1 MKTFRFILF
10 FSLVLGI
17 VSAAINHTAFAR
29 EDEVKLVVHE
39 KQGAHNLSCDING
52 EFVIVGGPLLNK
64 PRDDNAVIF
73 KYDGKKW
80 EKQVELFP
88 KVGDPPETFGWSV
101 SISGTTA
108 IIGQP
113 FDSSVSIFTQ
123 GANNWKS
130 RVKLSG
136 EDTKAADAF
145 GKAVYIDRNTAVVGA
160 PKDDDAGSNSGSAY
174 IFVYDEGL
182 WRQQAKLVARD
193 LAKRDAFGEAV
204 VLRGGTVV
212 VGAPEHAHSG
222 KESAGAAYVFVREG
236 ERWVQQAKLTADD
249 PGQGDGFGTSVAM
262 GGNTIFIGAPF
273 HDDGGKKEAGAAY
286 VFVPN
291 GATWKQHAKLSAKD
305 AGKGHNFGSGVAVD
319 GNIAI
324 VGAGGANEV
333 APRSGAAYGFARVD
347 GVWEARKKVVPD
359 EGGKFFRFG
368 LAVAMSANTVIVS
381 SHSVEIIDRAENKP
395 HGDGAVA
402 YVYNS
407 ETHFGTPPFAVEPF
421 GLRVITLGKV
431 KRTALLQNFPNPFNP
446 ETWLPYHLA
455 SEAHVT
461 FRIYNVQGQL
471 TRELDLGIQKAADY
485 LSRETAAYWDGRDQV
500 GETVSSGV
508 YFYTLRAGPFQATR
522 RMLILK

>member
-10 FSLVLGI
+10 SLVLGI
-17 VSAAINHTAFAR
+17 VSGCINHTAFAR

-39 KQGAHNLSCDING
+39 IEGAHHLSCDISG
-52 EFVIVGGPLLNK
+52 EFVIIGGPLLNK
-64 PRDDNAVIF
+64 PRNDNAVIF
-73 KYDGKKW
+73 KYDGKMW

-101 SISGTTA
+101 GISGTTA

-113 FDSSVSIFTQ
+113 FASSITIFTQ
-123 GANNWKS
+123 GRNNWEG

-136 EDTKAADAF
+136 EDTKAADSF
-145 GKAVYIDRNTAVVGA
+145 GKAVYIDRNTVIVGS

-174 IFVYDEGL
+174 IFEIEEGI

-193 LAKRDAFGEAV
+193 LAKRDSFGEAV
-204 VLRGGTVV
+204 VLRGGTIV

-222 KESAGAAYVFVREG
+222 KTSAGAAYVFVREG

-249 PGQGDGFGTSVAM
+249 PGQGDGFGTSLAL
-262 GGNTIFIGAPF
+262 GGDTIFVGAPF
-273 HDDGGKKEAGAAY
+273 HDAGGKEDAGAAY
-286 VFVPN
+286 VFERE
-291 GATWKQHAKLSAKD
+291 GDTWKQHAKLSAKD
-305 AGKGHNFGSGVAVD
+305 AGKDHNFGSGVAVD

-324 VGAGGANEV
+324 VGAGGAKEA
-333 APRSGAAYGFARVD
+333 APSSGAAYGFARVD
-347 GVWEARKKVVPD
+347 GVWEARKKVVPK
-359 EGGKFFRFG
+359 EGGENFRFG
-368 LAVAMSANTVIVS
+368 LAVAMSTNTVIVS
-381 SHSVEIIDRAENKP
+381 SHGVEMDRGKNKR
-395 HGDGAVA
+395 HTDGAVA

-407 ETHFGTPPFAVEPF
+407 VTDFGTPPFAVEPF
-421 GLRVITLGKV
+421 GLRVTTLGKV
-431 KRTALLQNFPNPFNP
+431 KHTALLQNFPNPFNP

-471 TRELDLGIQKAADY
+471 TRELDLGIQEAAGY
-485 LSRETAAYWDGRDQV
+485 LTRETAAYWDGKDQV
-500 GETVSSGV
+500 GETVSSGI
-508 YFYTLRAGPFQATR
+508 YFYTLEAGPFRATR